1 MTDINRCLFTGR
13 VGNEPELRTT
23 LTGVSTCVFDIAV
36 ERAKQKDAEKAE
48 IDWLTM
54 VAWRSTAEF
63 CSRYLSKG
71 MKVTVEASARTRK
84 WEDKTGK
91 THKTFEFHVSNV
103 IPVFFREQDAAS
115 AVAQSSTEQSSEDF
129 IEIGQDEDLPF

>member
-48 IDWLTM
+48 VDWLTM

-63 CSRYLSKG
+63 CATHLSKG
-71 MKVTVEASARTRK
+71 MKVTVEASARARK
-84 WEDKTGK
+84 WEDKNGK
-91 THKTFEFHVSNV
+91 THKTIEFHVSNV
-103 IPVFFREQDAAS
+103 IPVFAKVPEAERPAVRVPAEQP
-115 AVAQSSTEQSSEDF
+115 QEDF
-129 IEIGQDEDLPF
+129 VEIGADEDLPF